1 MTKRGIVTRERVA
14 PIPIIHP
21 PRRDKARQESSRS
34 KQRKGTQR
42 NMEPHDDVA
51 APRAKSSSSSS
62 SSSLPQLK
70 ILRTYAKLPDTS
82 IATALPPTVYFSHTQ
97 HTLTIFD
104 AYPKALFH
112 FLVLPRLSSPSSSSS
127 ASDLTDLRTLLRR
140 RASTAAADAQA
151 RLRAEETLRALSD
164 EAARLR
170 GVVEEEMRT
179 RYGFAW
185 DVWTGFHAVPSMECV
200 FFLPLRLILCVINDG
215 AQTPPLARHLGGL
228 DRACAQD
235 ETALQLI
242 LVARG
247 VLRAARGGA
256 RVVR

>member
-1 MTKRGIVTRERVA
+1 
-14 PIPIIHP
+14 
-21 PRRDKARQESSRS
+21 
-34 KQRKGTQR
+34 
-42 NMEPHDDVA
+42 MEPHEDVA
-51 APRAKSSSSSS
+51 APRAK

-70 ILRTYAKLPDTS
+70 ILRTYAKLPDAS

-140 RASTAAADAQA
+140 RTSTAAADALA
-151 RLRAEETLRALSD
+151 RAWAEETLRALAD

-185 DVWTGFHAVPSMECV
+185 DVWAGFHAVPSMECV
-200 FFLPLRLILCVINDG
+200 SLPPCG
-215 AQTPPLARHLGGL
+215 SF
-228 DRACAQD
+228 CA
-235 ETALQLI
+235 L
-242 LVARG
+242 
-247 VLRAARGGA
+247 
-256 RVVR
+256 